1 MAFKG
6 TLYHGWQ
13 IQDNALSVQGEL
25 NDALSKV
32 LGQKI
37 ETMGCGRTDTG
48 VHAKNFYAHFDN
60 IEEISDTE
68 KTIYK
73 VNRILSNDIV
83 CYELYQVD
91 LNAHARFDAISRTYE
106 YYIRRY
112 KNPFLTETSYYFSGD
127 LNLNLMNQ
135 ACLILYNH
143 IDFSCFSKSNTQVF
157 TNNCKIINAFWQEK
171 DDTLIFTI
179 KADRFLRNMVRAIV
193 GTLLE
198 IGREKITLEN
208 FNEIILG
215 KNRSNAGY
223 SVPAS
228 GLFLTKIDYPK
239 GLLNE

>member
-83 CYELYQVD
+83 CYEL
-91 LNAHARFDAISRTYE
+91 
-106 YYIRRY
+106 
-112 KNPFLTETSYYFSGD
+112 
-127 LNLNLMNQ
+127 
-135 ACLILYNH
+135 
-143 IDFSCFSKSNTQVF
+143 
-157 TNNCKIINAFWQEK
+157 
-171 DDTLIFTI
+171 
-179 KADRFLRNMVRAIV
+179 
-193 GTLLE
+193 
-198 IGREKITLEN
+198 
-208 FNEIILG
+208 
-215 KNRSNAGY
+215 
-223 SVPAS
+223 
-228 GLFLTKIDYPK
+228 
-239 GLLNE
+239 